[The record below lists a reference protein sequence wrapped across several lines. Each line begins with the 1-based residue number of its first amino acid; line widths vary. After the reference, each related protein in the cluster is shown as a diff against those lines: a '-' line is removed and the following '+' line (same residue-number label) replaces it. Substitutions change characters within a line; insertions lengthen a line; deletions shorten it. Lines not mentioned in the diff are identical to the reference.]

1 MKRSAPDPGTRLDR
15 RIGTA
20 DAVVMGLGSMLG
32 TGVLVVFAPAAARAG
47 IGLFV
52 GLLLAAFVA
61 YANATSAAQL
71 AAVHP
76 MSGGAY
82 VYGRARLSPAWG
94 ALAGYAFVLGKTA
107 SCAAAALAVG
117 AYAWPEHPRL
127 LAVIAVVATT
137 ALNYL
142 GVTKTVGVTRILV
155 AALLIVLAVVVV
167 TGFSAPGPDPTG
179 ARDIAPT
186 LPGILGA
193 GALLFFAFAG
203 YARIAT
209 LGEEVRDPARTIPR
223 AVLIALGITLVVYGL
238 VGLAAVHA
246 LGVWRLAH
254 ARAPLVDVVSV
265 AGHAWLTPVV
275 RAGGA
280 MAASAVL
287 ISLVAGVS
295 RTVFAMG
302 AERDLPAWLAAVHPV
317 RRVPHRAE
325 LLVGAV
331 TLGIVLLGGLVG
343 AVAFSAFTVLLYY
356 AVTNASALRLAP
368 EERRYPRWLAG
379 LGLLGCLALSFASPP
394 QIVLAGSAA
403 LAVLLLARIVVLRQC
418 WSG

>member
-1 MKRSAPDPGTRLDR
+1 MEHPAPDPGTRLDR

-20 DAVVMGLGSMLG
+20 DAVVIGLGSMLG
-32 TGVLVVFAPAAARAG
+32 TGVFVVFAPAAAQAG
-47 IGLFV
+47 LGLFA

-76 MSGGAY
+76 QSGGAY
-82 VYGRARLSPAWG
+82 VYGRARLGPAWG

-117 AYAWPEHPRL
+117 AYAWPERSRQV
-127 LAVIAVVATT
+127 AAIAVAVTT

-142 GVTKTVGVTRILV
+142 GITKTVRVTRILV
-155 AALLIVLAVVVV
+155 AALLIVLVTVAV
-167 TGFSAPGPDPTG
+167 TGLVSPRPNHTG
-179 ARDIAPT
+179 TSDIEPT
-186 LPGILGA
+186 LPGILSA

-223 AVLIALGITLVVYGL
+223 AVPIALGITLVLYGL
-238 VGLAAVHA
+238 VALGAVHA
-246 LGVWRLAH
+246 LGVRRLAH
-254 ARAPLVDVVSV
+254 ARAPLADVVST
-265 AGHAWLTPVV
+265 AGYAWLTPVV
-275 RAGGA
+275 RAGGVV
-280 MAASAVL
+280 AALAVL

-295 RTVFAMG
+295 RTVFAMA
-302 AERDLPAWLAAVHPV
+302 AERDLPAWLAAVHPT

-331 TLGIVLLGGLVG
+331 TLGVVLAGGLVG

-368 EERRYPRWLAG
+368 GERRGPRWLAG
-379 LGLLGCLALSFASPP
+379 LGLLGCLALAFASPP
-394 QIVLAGSAA
+394 GTVLAGSAV
-403 LAVLLLARIVVLRQC
+403 LAALLLVRAVVARR
-418 WSG
+418 GT